1 MARSSA
7 LLVISLLLIIP
18 LLPLAPA
25 QSNEE
30 SAPEDILDLV
40 SEIGSAWK
48 LEKHDD
54 RTVATVSGL
63 ARAEPQRLALDV
75 RGLPVFSFEARVD
88 KGVRLSV
95 LVDGMDAVIVP
106 EGITLRQVPM
116 GANARTLVF
125 VAESTASGAR
135 AVLTLIGAETVAP
148 PVITSL
154 PSYLYGCV
162 LPDLQVLLTSIVPL
176 VGDATHVTVDGA
188 RVNVSVE
195 QLPTKRG
202 ISVNI
207 RGEIPSGEEGVWR
220 SRHLTITVE
229 DVTGKVWTI
238 ADRLLY
244 TLVDR
249 VMTTGP
255 TGWVYDLR
263 PAITLAS
270 YACRPIDF
278 AEYRL
283 EVDGQDVTESVM
295 DSWYTLEYHF
305 PNEISFNE
313 THSFTFSV
321 TLADGT
327 ILTRSGTFREGL
339 DVDEFD
345 LAPGIVTSLIA
356 PSGASV
362 TLPQTAGAALAATT
376 RTDLPIAAGTIAVPL
391 GGHARAVFAPLAIA
405 CKDIATATV
414 CDPFGGSAPGFMPW
428 GVPNA
433 VLEVTPEGESMQTLA
448 GAGQLA
454 EAARRSRLDVPL
466 DAAFPSALSR
476 LGEQA

>member
-1 MARSSA
+1 MARSA
-7 LLVISLLLIIP
+7 FLVVSLLLTLP

-25 QSNEE
+25 QSSEE
-30 SAPEDILDLV
+30 VAPEDILALV

-48 LEKHDD
+48 LETSNSS
-54 RTVATVSGL
+54 TVAIASGL
-63 ARAEPQRLALDV
+63 ARAEPQRLVLDV
-75 RGLPVFSFEARVD
+75 SGLPVFSFGARVD
-88 KGVRLSV
+88 KGMHLSV
-95 LVDGMDAVIVP
+95 VVDGAEAVNVA
-106 EGITLRQVPM
+106 EGTTLRQVPL
-116 GANARTLVF
+116 GADARTLVF
-125 VAESTASGAR
+125 VAESAASEAR

-176 VGDATHVTVDGA
+176 VGDATHVIVDGVP
-188 RVNVSVE
+188 VNVSVE
-195 QLPTKRG
+195 QHPTKGG
-202 ISVNI
+202 ILVTI

-220 SRHLTITVE
+220 GRHLTITVE

-238 ADRLLY
+238 ANRLLY

-249 VMTTGP
+249 GMTTGP
-255 TGWVYDLR
+255 TDWVYDLR
-263 PAITLAS
+263 PTITLTS
-270 YACRPIDF
+270 YVCRPLDF
-278 AEYRL
+278 AEYHL
-283 EVDGQDVTESVM
+283 EVDGEDVTKSVM
-295 DSWYTLEYHF
+295 ASWYTLAYRF
-305 PNEISFNE
+305 PDELKFNE

-321 TLADGT
+321 ALGDGAT
-327 ILTRSGTFREGL
+327 LTRSGTFREGL

-356 PSGASV
+356 SSGASV
-362 TLPQTAGAALAATT
+362 ELPQTTGATVAVTT

-391 GGHARAVFAPLAIA
+391 GGHARAVFAPLALA
-405 CKDIATATV
+405 CKDIVTATV
-414 CDPFGGSAPGFMPW
+414 CDPFSGPAPGFMPW

-454 EAARRSRLDVPL
+454 EAARMSRLNMPL
-466 DAAFPSALSR
+466 DAAFPSALPG
-476 LGEQA
+476 LGEET